1 MRTQSFEIALALS
14 VGMIVLAAAGGAAAQ
29 EAPGARGAPES
40 PWSFRA
46 SIGFTASPGSFLLS
60 AELPYAV
67 NDHVFVGPLLQLG
80 LSSDDKIV
88 APSANVQ
95 YVFDTSGV
103 QNEILNK
110 LEPFLQGGVGF
121 AYIHKDRRGRRGR
134 DRDDVGFMFNFGGGV
149 EYRFNE
155 TVSLGTNMLF
165 NILPVDTAGENFFF
179 SWQVATVRF
188 RF

>member
-1 MRTQSFEIALALS
+1 MRTQSFEIALALA
-14 VGMIVLAAAGGAAAQ
+14 VGLIMLAAAGGAAAQ
-29 EAPGARGAPES
+29 EAQGLPES

-46 SIGFTASPGSFLLS
+46 SIGFTAGPGSFLLS

-103 QNEILNK
+103 QNEFLNK

-121 AYIHKDRRGRRGR
+121 AYIHKDRRGR

-149 EYRFNE
+149 EYPLNE

-179 SWQVATVRF
+179 SWQFATLRF